1 MASHE
6 KSASDLGEEFFD
18 DTKKQAKIAFARLL
32 TLEGNALKH
41 TQTAIEENLGKIG
54 ILIDEKK
61 REQDKLEK
69 DKSEQEKN
77 EV

>member
-1 MASHE
+1 MASDE

-41 TQTAIEENLGKIG
+41 T
-54 ILIDEKK
+54 
-61 REQDKLEK
+61 
-69 DKSEQEKN
+69 
-77 EV
+77 